1 MAHFDPL
8 TTYACAGLCSAWS
21 SLMSLRVPL
30 LQEERPPHSPRE
42 ADGRKREDGLVFTIN
57 IEDKRDHLRSPLD
70 VPHVRSQTTLPGH
83 ARLDTSF
90 PMCLFGHSHKATH

>member
-1 MAHFDPL
+1 MD
-8 TTYACAGLCSAWS
+8 W
-21 SLMSLRVPL
+21 
-30 LQEERPPHSPRE
+30 
-42 ADGRKREDGLVFTIN
+42 VFTIN